1 MIKKNKLL
9 DFINPIPILLL
20 VYLALQIYRINYNV
34 IFWIKNNNNN
44 LLEIFLGIFREIC
57 DILYIP
63 LWGFVIYF
71 SILFCEHWIK
81 DKK

>member
-9 DFINPIPILLL
+9 DFINPIPLLL
-20 VYLALQIYRINYNV
+20 LIYLALQIYRINYNV
-34 IFWIKNNNNN
+34 IFWINNNN

-71 SILFCEHWIK
+71 LILFCEHWIK